1 MYTDQERDHMVFDL
15 ISCAHEGMAKAAA
28 IHAAKQQQD
37 REVEAMIPNVLD
49 ALVTNRRIAPG
60 ETVKVAGW
68 LRNQATTLQF
78 LAELA
83 AHDNS
88 VPSGKLG
95 STVKK
100 ANLQSGTTHKQ
111 REDEILEEFFQ
122 SYDL

>member
-1 MYTDQERDHMVFDL
+1 MYTEQDRDHMVFDL
-15 ISCAHEGMAKAAA
+15 ISCANEGMAKAAA

-37 REVEAMIPNVLD
+37 REVEALIPAALD
-49 ALVTNRRIAPG
+49 ALVANRRIAPG

-68 LRNQATTLQF
+68 LRNQAATIQF
-78 LAELA
+78 LTELA

-88 VPSGKLG
+88 IPSGKLG

-100 ANLQSGTTHKQ
+100 ASLQSGTTHKQ
-111 REDEILEEFFQ
+111 REEEILEEFFQ